1 MTLDTHKLA
10 RLGLF
15 TALASI
21 LGYIESLLPV
31 FPGVPGIKPGLANLA
46 VLFLL
51 LRYTWKEAA
60 VVSAARI
67 LIIGFPVPYSVCVP

>member
-21 LGYIESLLPV
+21 LGYIESP
-31 FPGVPGIKPGLANLA
+31 
-46 VLFLL
+46 
-51 LRYTWKEAA
+51 
-60 VVSAARI
+60 AARFS
-67 LIIGFPVPYSVCVP
+67 GHPR